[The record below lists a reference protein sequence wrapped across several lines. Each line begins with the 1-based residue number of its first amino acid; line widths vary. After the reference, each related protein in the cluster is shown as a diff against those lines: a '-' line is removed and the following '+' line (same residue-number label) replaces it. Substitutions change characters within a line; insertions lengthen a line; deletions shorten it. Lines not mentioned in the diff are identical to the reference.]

1 MHFSLPVSERNVIR
15 VAEENESE
23 ESANEL
29 PVPAEGSTS
38 AGESQHSWMEE
49 TYEEM
54 KRLAASF
61 MAKET
66 PTISLTPTVLVHEVY
81 MRMANQGG
89 ARFVSRGHFLAVA
102 ATMMRRILV
111 DHARAKARTKRGGD
125 HVRVQFDESMALST
139 SRNADVLALEDALM
153 ELAELDDRQ
162 AKIVEMRFF
171 GGMTVPEVAEVLQ
184 LSTRTIENEWKLS
197 RAWLRRR
204 LETSQAD

>member
-1 MHFSLPVSERNVIR
+1 MAARNSPTNPANVSPE
-15 VAEENESE
+15 
-23 ESANEL
+23 
-29 PVPAEGSTS
+29 PGQDPKGT
-38 AGESQHSWMEE
+38 GESQQSWMEE

-61 MAKET
+61 MAKES

-81 MRMANQGG
+81 MRMAHQGD
-89 ARFVSRGHFLAVA
+89 AKFVSRGHFLAVA

-111 DHARAKARTKRGGD
+111 DHARAKARTKRGGN
-125 HVRVQFDESMALST
+125 HVRVEFEESMALST
-139 SRNADVLALEDALM
+139 SRNADVLALEEALM
-153 ELAELDDRQ
+153 ELSELDDRQ

-204 LETSQAD
+204 LETSQPD